1 MIFPTYENKIRR
13 KRGKEKWQKKK
24 KTQKE
29 VAPPPPSPP
38 SVVGLDRVAPMTVS
52 QNNLIFKKG

>member
-13 KRGKEKWQKKK
+13 KRGKKRGKKK
-24 KTQKE
+24 KKE
-29 VAPPPPSPP
+29 KKVPPPPPSPP

-52 QNNLIFKKG
+52 QNNLI